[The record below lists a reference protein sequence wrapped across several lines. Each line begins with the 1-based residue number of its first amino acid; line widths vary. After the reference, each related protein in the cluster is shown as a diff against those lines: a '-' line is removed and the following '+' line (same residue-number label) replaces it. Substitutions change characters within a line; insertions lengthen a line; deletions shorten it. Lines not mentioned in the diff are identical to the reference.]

1 MSCNKNIFIRD
12 CLIRN
17 LDQKC
22 LEIVQDPYG
31 NYAIQY
37 ALEFYGV
44 NVCVNI
50 INIIVANIVLL
61 SNQKFASNVVEKC
74 IESGSEV
81 GIKLFI
87 FLQNLFRFIV
97 AEMFLNNHNFMPIM
111 KNKYGNFVLIK
122 AIKTMSME
130 FKLEVKNFL
139 VKNFSITC
147 GKERT
152 KFNYI
157 IDQFC

>member
-12 CLIRN
+12 CLMRN

-22 LEIVQDPYG
+22 LEIVQDPFG

-44 NVCVNI
+44 NVCLNI

-81 GIKLFI
+81 GIKIFI
-87 FLQNLFRFIV
+87 HL
-97 AEMFLNNHNFMPIM
+97 
-111 KNKYGNFVLIK
+111 
-122 AIKTMSME
+122 
-130 FKLEVKNFL
+130 
-139 VKNFSITC
+139 
-147 GKERT
+147 
-152 KFNYI
+152 
-157 IDQFC
+157 